1 MAKAARDSSWF
12 RTINYLLA
20 TTNLFAAGCADF
32 GTGGTGEVVVP
43 PEAFLNV
50 ETLDLPAV
58 DEPPVP
64 EDLPTSRPDPFA
76 GQQIIELTVEEARR
90 LALENNLDL
99 RAALLDPTAAGF
111 AVRQEQA
118 AFEALFTADANYGN
132 FDQPTASQLSGSQ
145 FESFDLTPGLVQPL
159 QTGGTLR
166 ATLPLGRT
174 ETDNEFSLLNPSFTS
189 DAALS
194 LTQPLLRGAGT
205 AANALPIRVAFY
217 QQQQTFARTKLT
229 LIRILADVDRAYWRL
244 YAARQEL
251 DVRRA
256 EYELA
261 VEQLGRAQR
270 RVDAGADPE
279 VEVLRAQSAVAD
291 TLESIIIA
299 ENRVRDRQREL
310 LRLMNS
316 GDLDF
321 GTNRTIATATSPIGS
336 RFVADVEELAA
347 RAEAGRMELIEAEL
361 QIAAETAQVAAA
373 RNGVLPVVTLDYRY
387 NVNGLGGDFND
398 SFRRL
403 GDVDFEDH
411 TVGLNVQV
419 PIGNQAAKSRLRR
432 ALINRIGSLLDLDDR
447 RQLIRQ
453 EVLNTADALE
463 TAWQR
468 IVAARRR
475 VILNARLL
483 EAEIRQFERGLRT
496 STDVRIVQNRLADA
510 RSAEVQAVSEYQI
523 ARVDLAFA
531 TGTVLGATG
540 VIWEP
545 ADPDLGR

>member
-1 MAKAARDSSWF
+1 
-12 RTINYLLA
+12 
-20 TTNLFAAGCADF
+20 
-32 GTGGTGEVVVP
+32 
-43 PEAFLNV
+43 
-50 ETLDLPAV
+50 
-58 DEPPVP
+58 
-64 EDLPTSRPDPFA
+64 
-76 GQQIIELTVEEARR
+76 
-90 LALENNLDL
+90 
-99 RAALLDPTAAGF
+99 
-111 AVRQEQA
+111 
-118 AFEALFTADANYGN
+118 
-132 FDQPTASQLSGSQ
+132 
-145 FESFDLTPGLVQPL
+145 
-159 QTGGTLR
+159 
-166 ATLPLGRT
+166 
-174 ETDNEFSLLNPSFTS
+174 
-189 DAALS
+189 
-194 LTQPLLRGAGT
+194 
-205 AANALPIRVAFY
+205 
-217 QQQQTFARTKLT
+217 
-229 LIRILADVDRAYWRL
+229 
-244 YAARQEL
+244 
-251 DVRRA
+251 
-256 EYELA
+256 
-261 VEQLGRAQR
+261 
-270 RVDAGADPE
+270 
-279 VEVLRAQSAVAD
+279 
-291 TLESIIIA
+291 
-299 ENRVRDRQREL
+299 
-310 LRLMNS
+310 
-316 GDLDF
+316 
-321 GTNRTIATATSPIGS
+321 
-336 RFVADVEELAA
+336 
-347 RAEAGRMELIEAEL
+347 
-361 QIAAETAQVAAA
+361 
-373 RNGVLPVVTLDYRY
+373 LPVVTLDYRY